1 MFGIFKPKEVK
12 EVKSSMSYA
21 QLYQF
26 MLNNASAHLHRC
38 SKLSD
43 GEKSDM
49 LDAFDISNTLAV
61 VLCKPSEE
69 ILRDIINNKPDYLE

>member
-12 EVKSSMSYA
+12 EVKSSNYA
-21 QLYQF
+21 DFYQF

-38 SKLSD
+38 SKLS
-43 GEKSDM
+43 ESAKEEM
-49 LDAFDISNTLAV
+49 VNAFDISIVLGV